1 MGFFLFGLLALGFS
15 GCIKVSLFP
24 KPVPFEE
31 QVISGKGKNKILLLD
46 ISGVI
51 QEEET
56 SLFSGEPDLVAR
68 VKEQLTK
75 AARDETI
82 KGVLLRINS
91 PGGTVT
97 ASDLIHHEVME
108 FKKKTGKKV
117 FAVIMGVGAS
127 GGYYIAVSADK
138 IVAHPTTVTGSIG
151 VIMLNVSL
159 QGLLEKIGIE
169 NETIK
174 SGDKKDMGSPLKKM
188 TEEERAL
195 FQGVIRALYDEFVNV
210 VAQGRQNLTE
220 EKIRTLADGRI
231 YSSQQALATGLV
243 DQIGYLQDAFE
254 LAKKETGLEQAK
266 LVLYKRPGQ
275 YRTTIYSQGPSNPP
289 RINSLVLFD
298 LKGLIQPGVPKF
310 MYLWVP

>member
-1 MGFFLFGLLALGFS
+1 MIA
-15 GCIKVSLFP
+15 
-24 KPVPFEE
+24 
-31 QVISGKGKNKILLLD
+31 GKGKNKILLLD

-51 QEEET
+51 QEKET
-56 SLFSGEPDLVAR
+56 SPFSREPDLVAR

-75 AARDETI
+75 AARDE
-82 KGVLLRINS
+82 KVRAVLLRINS

-108 FKKKTGKKV
+108 FKKQTGKKV
-117 FAVIMGVGAS
+117 FAVIMGIGAS

-138 IVAHPTTVTGSIG
+138 IVAHPTTITGSIG
-151 VIMLNVSL
+151 VIMLNVNL
-159 QGLLEKIGIE
+159 QGLLEKIGVE

-188 TEEERAL
+188 TEEERVL
-195 FQGVIRALYDEFVNV
+195 FQEVIQALYDEFVRV
-210 VAQGRQNLTE
+210 VVQGRKNLTE
-220 EKIRTLADGRI
+220 EKVRKLADGRI
-231 YSSQQALATGLV
+231 YSSRQALDLGLV

-254 LAKKETGLEQAK
+254 MAKNETGLETAR

-275 YRTTIYSQGPSNPP
+275 YRKTIYSQVPP
-289 RINSLVLFD
+289 NAPRVNALFHFD
-298 LKGLIQPGVPKF
+298 LKEWVQLGVPKF